1 MTCINSKCTYLL
13 ICALYLGFS
22 SCRTDKKNAEISLSG
37 IHKVK
42 LLDSL
47 SAAQTIVKDDLENFF
62 DNITP
67 IDMMIQM
74 KRSYAATTPRETI
87 LADYKKYI
95 QQDVSD
101 FTPDEAEKVDNAMH
115 EAFSL
120 CNKVTGN
127 IFPEEIKIIKSHGK
141 HYGEDTYYTRENVI
155 VVPKQALQN
164 FNADVFLK
172 VLLHEVSH
180 IITRLNPTMKAKL
193 YATIGFK
200 KLASHLIINDSL
212 KSRLLT
218 NPDGHDLNWVTELT
232 TAAKTNVYTLPI
244 IYANESVYKPE
255 KPEFFQYLGW
265 NYFEILP
272 SDSGKELVVQT
283 IGNQQKSTLNTE
295 GITTIFKE
303 KFNTDYII
311 HPDEIVADNFSI
323 LMFSVK
329 NPKSLEAYSAN
340 GRKLL
345 DTMRG
350 VLMEF

>member
-1 MTCINSKCTYLL
+1 MTFTHSKCAYLL
-13 ICALYLGFS
+13 ILAFTIGLS
-22 SCRTDKKNAEISLSG
+22 SCRTDKKNTDINLSG

-47 SAAQTIVKDDLENFF
+47 NAAQTIVKDDLEKFF

-74 KRSYAATTPRETI
+74 KRSYTAATPRESI
-87 LADYKKYI
+87 LSDYKKYI

-101 FTPDEAEKVDNAMH
+101 FTADEAEKVDKTMQ
-115 EAFSL
+115 EAFNI

-127 IFPEEIKIIKSHGK
+127 IFPEEIKIIKTHGK

-172 VLLHEVSH
+172 VMLHEISH
-180 IITRLNPTMKAKL
+180 IITRLNPTIKAKL

-200 KLASHLIINDSL
+200 KLASPLLINDSL

-232 TAAKTNVYTLPI
+232 TDAKTNVYTLPI
-244 IYANESVYKPE
+244 IYANENIYKAE

-265 NYFEILP
+265 NYFELLP
-272 SDSGKELVVQT
+272 SASGKELVVQT

-295 GITTIFKE
+295 GITTVFKE

-323 LMFSVK
+323 LMYSVK
-329 NPKSLEAYSAN
+329 NPKSLDAYSVN

>member
-1 MTCINSKCTYLL
+1 MTSTYSKYTYLC
-13 ICALYLGFS
+13 ICAVYLGFA

-47 SAAQTIVKDDLENFF
+47 SAAQTIVKDDLEKFF

-74 KRSYAATTPRETI
+74 KRSYAATTPRDSI

-95 QQDVSD
+95 QNDVSD
-101 FTPDEAEKVDNAMH
+101 FTAAEIDKVDNTMH

-127 IFPEEIKIIKSHGK
+127 IFPDEIKIIKSHGK

-155 VVPKQALQN
+155 IVPKQALQN
-164 FNADVFLK
+164 FDADVFLK
-172 VLLHEVSH
+172 VMLHEVSH

-200 KLASHLIINDSL
+200 KLASPLIINDSL

-244 IYANESVYKPE
+244 IYANENIYKTE

-272 SDSGKELVVQT
+272 SASGKELVVQT

-295 GITTIFKE
+295 GITTVFKE

-323 LMFSVK
+323 LMYSVK

-340 GRKLL
+340 GQKLL
-345 DTMRG
+345 ETMRG